1 MPEYLLILLRSTLA
15 FGVLLV
21 LARLMGK
28 KQISQ
33 LTFFDYIV
41 GITVGNMAASLAI
54 DPGVKISNALI
65 GLTLWGLIPILFS
78 VIGLKSYRF
87 RHLVD
92 GHPTVL
98 IQDGKILEE
107 NMKKEKMNTSDLML
121 ELRQKNAFNVADV
134 EFAVM
139 ETNGKLSVMKKSGSQ
154 PLTPQAF
161 GLQIPS
167 ETDPRLVVLN
177 GYVME
182 HTLRELGYTKQWLSE
197 ELKKQGIS
205 NVREVFLAQID
216 SKGRVYADLNKDD
229 PESPQ
234 VQQQVSTLVTSLK
247 KTLNDLEGFALQIEN
262 PHIQQTFIQQAHALK
277 KSIDQL
283 QPALNR
289 SKTT

>member
-121 ELRQKNAFNVADV
+121 ELRQKNTFNVADV

-182 HTLRELGYTKQWLSE
+182 HTLRELGYTKQWLSK

-234 VQQQVSTLVTSLK
+234 VQRQVSTLVTSLK